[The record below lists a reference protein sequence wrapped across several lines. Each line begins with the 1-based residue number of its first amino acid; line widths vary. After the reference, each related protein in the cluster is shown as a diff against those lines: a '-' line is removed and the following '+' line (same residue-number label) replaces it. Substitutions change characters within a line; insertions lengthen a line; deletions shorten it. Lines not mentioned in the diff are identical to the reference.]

1 MAILQVRD
9 LDDKLYSSL
18 KTIAKQENRS
28 ISQEVITILEKYI
41 SNPSLFDTN
50 PTKDFLSLSGSWDDN
65 RSSEEIIKSIKKN
78 RKNSKRFDSENALF
92 D

>member
-1 MAILQVRD
+1 MANLQVRD

-50 PTKDFLSLSGSWDDN
+50 PTKDFLSLSGSWDDT
-65 RSSEEIIKSIKKN
+65 RSSEEIINSIKKN
-78 RKNSKRFDSENALF
+78 RINSKRFDSKNVLF

>member
-78 RKNSKRFDSENALF
+78 RKNSKRFDSENGLF